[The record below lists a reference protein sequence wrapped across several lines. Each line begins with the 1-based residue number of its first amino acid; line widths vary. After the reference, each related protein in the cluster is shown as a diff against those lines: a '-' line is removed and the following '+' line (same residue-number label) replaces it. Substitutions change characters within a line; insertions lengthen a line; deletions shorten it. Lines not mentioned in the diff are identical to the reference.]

1 MQSRRDFLK
10 LMSAVA
16 SSGLTGVVG
25 QTYARAE
32 GQAQAGYKVMP
43 WTGDDFTLGHRLRD
57 AELPKFPQ
65 QADAKVDFV
74 IVGAGMAGLSAAH
87 YLKDENY
94 LLLEQYDHTGGTSS
108 GGSYRGINYSMG
120 AVCTG
125 SHDGIFGQLF
135 DDLKMKPALIPP
147 DQIGWHCDN
156 KWFIGNSGSD
166 KFYQE
171 LKRLTQETSALSNK
185 MENSSAE
192 DKQHTSAKLNS
203 ETFDKL
209 LSSYDAKFVA
219 LISNI
224 CRSFYSA
231 DPSYVSALAGTFMMR
246 ALTSNSYVF
255 EGGNS
260 GIARALRKEI
270 DDMSPQRVKT
280 KCFVWKVEK
289 KDSGASIVYTDSNG
303 EAHRVDCRHAVVTTP
318 PLVALRIAPELPD
331 KIKNNFRQ
339 IEYAAF
345 LVGNF
350 CMKKKVFKNP
360 YQSFADAPFPF
371 GQMVL
376 AEAPYEAMGKYKQ
389 EMGSVLTIYH
399 PFEHGPLGRVQ
410 LLEKESHTL
419 AESLIGELSKLVDE
433 FRDNLEEVVFTR
445 WGHAYI
451 VPKAGTSNLMAGI
464 QGLDP
469 EWMTLAHSS
478 VRGGP
483 SLEGAVL
490 AARYAADR
498 CLAVKK

>member
-1 MQSRRDFLK
+1 
-10 LMSAVA
+10 
-16 SSGLTGVVG
+16 
-25 QTYARAE
+25 
-32 GQAQAGYKVMP
+32 
-43 WTGDDFTLGHRLRD
+43 
-57 AELPKFPQ
+57 
-65 QADAKVDFV
+65 
-74 IVGAGMAGLSAAH
+74 
-87 YLKDENY
+87 
-94 LLLEQYDHTGGTSS
+94 
-108 GGSYRGINYSMG
+108 
-120 AVCTG
+120 
-125 SHDGIFGQLF
+125 
-135 DDLKMKPALIPP
+135 
-147 DQIGWHCDN
+147 
-156 KWFIGNSGSD
+156 
-166 KFYQE
+166 
-171 LKRLTQETSALSNK
+171 

-192 DKQHTSAKLNS
+192 DKQRTSAQLNS

-209 LSSYDAKFVA
+209 LSGYDAKFVA

-246 ALTSNSYVF
+246 ALSSNSYVF
-255 EGGNS
+255 LGGNS

-270 DDMSPQRVKT
+270 DDTSPQRVKT

-303 EAHRVDCRHAVVTTP
+303 EAHRVDCRHVIVTTP

-360 YQSFADAPFPF
+360 YQSFADA
-371 GQMVL
+371 
-376 AEAPYEAMGKYKQ
+376 
-389 EMGSVLTIYH
+389 
-399 PFEHGPLGRVQ
+399 LGRVQ

-419 AESLIGELSKLVDE
+419 AESLIGELSKLVDG
-433 FRDNLEEVVFTR
+433 FRENLEEVVFTR

-469 EWMTLAHSS
+469 EWLTLAHSS